1 MGRHTETHKARTHSK
16 MKFFIISIFVSA
28 TVAQQANIQNEEQ
41 GQAYMGNAYD
51 SYYPAHAQGY
61 AHEEPAFKPL
71 QNRNGIEESH
81 GYSRI
86 LKNMVF
92 ALGVLSIINLLLS
105 TAAPG
110 KRSLRAD
117 DEIVEDT
124 VVKEASTV
132 LGQFKPWKKS
142 IIMNIN
148 F

>member
-16 MKFFIISIFVSA
+16 MKLLIVSILVSA
-28 TVAQQANIQNEEQ
+28 TVAQQANLQNAEQ

-51 SYYPAHAQGY
+51 SYYPAHTQGY

-71 QNRNGIEESH
+71 QNRESH

-132 LGQFKPWKKS
+132 IEAIQTLEEKYH
-142 IIMNIN
+142 NEH
-148 F
+148 